1 MKLAKVLLATMAL
14 LFVLSACASE
24 VPRTTTPPTLMATNT
39 PTPRA
44 EPTITPTPVPTL
56 VPTPV
61 PTQTPI
67 PVPTQTPIPVPTQT
81 PIPVPTPTA
90 TPARTLTPKPLER
103 TPLPERDNSEPP
115 HVFVGSVTIDGGPA
129 PDGTEVTVWLVEF
142 DAPIGTGI
150 TSSGIYTALANQHGA
165 KSFGGR
171 ALIFKVNGEDSGETF
186 VWKKGEATMLD
197 LSLN

>member
-1 MKLAKVLLATMAL
+1 MKLAKVLLSTKAL
-14 LFVLSACASE
+14 LFVLSACASD
-24 VPRTTTPPTLMATNT
+24 VPRTTTPPTLVVANT
-39 PTPRA
+39 PTPRT
-44 EPTITPTPVPTL
+44 EPTISPTP

-61 PTQTPI
+61 PTTVPTL
-67 PVPTQTPIPVPTQT
+67 VPTQTPIPVPTQT
-81 PIPVPTPTA
+81 PIPVPTPSA
-90 TPARTLTPKPLER
+90 TPIPTPTPKPLGR

-142 DAPIGTGI
+142 GAAIGTGI

-171 ALIFKVNGEDSGETF
+171 VLIFKVNGEDSGETF

>member
-14 LFVLSACASE
+14 LFVLSACASD

-44 EPTITPTPVPTL
+44 EPTIIPTPVPTL

-67 PVPTQTPIPVPTQT
+67 PVPTQTPIPVPTPSAT
-81 PIPVPTPTA
+81 PIPTP
-90 TPARTLTPKPLER
+90 TPKPLGR
-103 TPLPERDNSEPP
+103 TALPERDNSEPP

-171 ALIFKVNGEDSGETF
+171 VLIFKVNGEDSGETF

-197 LSLN
+197 LSLH